1 MVNKKGNKGQRNKY
15 SDFVPVE
22 KMHQQI
28 IPEDFPEGPYGSP
41 INRRLGKSTPFE
53 EDQQAI
59 SNLTYEN
66 KNLHEDLPRQYPVA
80 HPPHDDKEVDSERPL
95 Y

>member
-1 MVNKKGNKGQRNKY
+1 MEKKGNKGERNKY

-22 KMHQQI
+22 KMHNEV
-28 IPEDFPEGPYGSP
+28 IPEDLPEGPYGSP
-41 INRRLGKSTPFE
+41 INRRLGKSTPFGK
-53 EDQQAI
+53 DQHAI
-59 SNLTYEN
+59 SAFTNEN
-66 KNLHEDLPRQYPVA
+66 KELHENLPRQYPGA